1 MINLAFLFG
10 STLNLKKKNKYLAY
24 AFLGR
29 KELEF
34 RLHRLYPTVILL
46 MALAQSW
53 RSSVGKLIL
62 HRLPNSI
69 L

>member
-1 MINLAFLFG
+1 MIDLAFLFG
-10 STLNLKKKNKYLAY
+10 STLNLKKNKHLAH

-46 MALAQSW
+46 MVLAQSW
-53 RSSVGKLIL
+53 RSSYT
-62 HRLPNSI
+62 PQAA
-69 L
+69 